1 MKKIGIIGYGNI
13 AKAMVGG
20 MLKAGFVTPENV
32 LASSR
37 NLDKLNKAKLEY
49 GINITMDNKEVAEE
63 SDVIILCVKP
73 HLIGVVG
80 EEIKDM
86 INEDK
91 LIVSVAAGIKIEDYE
106 DVFGDHMPIVR
117 CMPNTPV
124 MVGEGMTAIAHN
136 KHVHDQD
143 LEYISEMF
151 HCFGKAEVVDEGYM
165 AVITALSGSSP
176 AYVFMFIEALADG
189 AVLMGLPRD
198 KAYRMAAQSVHG
210 AAKLVLETEIHPG
223 ELKDMV
229 CSPGG
234 STIDAVFTLEKN
246 NFRGTVISTI
256 ESSTNKVMK
265 LSEQNKRK

>member
-1 MKKIGIIGYGNI
+1 
-13 AKAMVGG
+13 
-20 MLKAGFVTPENV
+20 
-32 LASSR
+32 
-37 NLDKLNKAKLEY
+37 
-49 GINITMDNKEVAEE
+49 
-63 SDVIILCVKP
+63 
-73 HLIGVVG
+73 
-80 EEIKDM
+80 
-86 INEDK
+86 
-91 LIVSVAAGIKIEDYE
+91 
-106 DVFGDHMPIVR
+106 
-117 CMPNTPV
+117 
-124 MVGEGMTAIAHN
+124 
-136 KHVHDQD
+136 
-143 LEYISEMF
+143 
-151 HCFGKAEVVDEGYM
+151 M